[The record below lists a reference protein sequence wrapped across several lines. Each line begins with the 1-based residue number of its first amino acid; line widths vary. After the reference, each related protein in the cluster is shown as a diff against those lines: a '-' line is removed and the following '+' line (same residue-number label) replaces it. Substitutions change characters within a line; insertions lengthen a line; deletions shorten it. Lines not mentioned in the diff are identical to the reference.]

1 MEYRLNKYISA
12 SGYCSRREADKYIES
27 GNVTVNGKKAT
38 IGSRVL
44 PGQKVKVNGELIEN
58 KIEPVYIAFNKPVGV
73 VSSTNPL
80 ERDNIIEFIRHEQR
94 IFPIGRLDK
103 DSQGLILLT
112 NDGDIVNKILR
123 AGNNHKKDYIVTVNR
138 PITSDFLTRMSQ
150 GVPILDRVTRRCGI
164 EKINP
169 YTFKISLIQGLNR
182 QIRRMCE
189 YFNYDVLKLERIQI
203 MNIKLDKLGQGN
215 WRNLTAS
222 EMEGLFDMLED
233 SEKTSGGKTPSNSNK
248 SFNRALEEHDIK
260 TNYRK
265 ASLNAKKADRVN
277 SEKPKKS
284 SAPYENTEEKPKP
297 KTKGKP
303 SSGLRVGKQKM
314 AANKPKPKPK
324 ADTKGKERGKGRAAR

>member
-150 GVPILDRVTRRCGI
+150 GVPILDRVTRRCEI

-233 SEKTSGGKTPSNSNK
+233 SEKTSGGKAPSNSNK

-277 SEKPKKS
+277 TEKPKKS

>member
-150 GVPILDRVTRRCGI
+150 GVPILDRVTRRCEI

-233 SEKTSGGKTPSNSNK
+233 SEKTSGGKAPSNSNK

-277 SEKPKKS
+277 TEKPKKS
-284 SAPYENTEEKPKP
+284 SAPYNNTEEKPKP

>member
-150 GVPILDRVTRRCGI
+150 GVPILDRVTRRCEI

-233 SEKTSGGKTPSNSNK
+233 SEKTSGGKAPSNSNK